1 MTPMTEPAHRLVSVV
16 IPAYNAARFIRRA
29 VESALHQSWQ
39 AKEIIVVNDGSTDDT
54 AQVLAKY
61 GDSIRIIHK
70 PNGGLSSARNRGI
83 QESCGEYVAFL
94 DADDY
99 WLPEKLKRQIEV
111 MSSPEIGFCSTR
123 ARTEDPAGN
132 PLSEWECPVIEQT
145 LLKTLFL
152 QNGAI
157 PGSGSGV
164 MVRRR
169 LFDKVGLFDESLA
182 SLEDID
188 MWMRLASV
196 TGYRCID
203 EPLTVI
209 IKQPGSMSTNLA
221 VMRQSASRVMRKN
234 RQLLCEKDRGR
245 FWRFSYAG
253 MLTDYAKAEYR
264 NGSIG
269 KAMTLLARALY
280 HSPID
285 RAKLILGLIL
295 SMLRGPP
302 LSG

>member
-1 MTPMTEPAHRLVSVV
+1 MTELHHPLVSVV

-29 VESALHQSWQ
+29 VDSALDQTWQSR
-39 AKEIIVVNDGSTDDT
+39 EIVVVNDGSTDDT
-54 AQVLAKY
+54 DRVLAEY
-61 GDSIRIIHK
+61 GDSIRVIHK

-83 QESCGEYVAFL
+83 RESRGDYVAFL

-99 WLPEKLKRQIEV
+99 WLPEKLRRQVEAL
-111 MSSPEIGFCSTR
+111 SNPKIGFCSTR
-123 ARTEDPAGN
+123 ARLEDAAGN
-132 PLSEWECPVIEQT
+132 ELGEWKCPLIEET

-152 QNGAI
+152 QNGSI

-164 MVRRR
+164 MVRRQ
-169 LFDKVGLFDESLA
+169 LFDKIGIFDESLG

-196 TGYRCID
+196 TDYRCID

-221 VMRQSASRVMRKN
+221 VMRHSASRVMRKN
-234 RQLLCEKDRGR
+234 RQLLCEKARGR
-245 FWRFSYAG
+245 FWRYSYAG

-264 NGSIG
+264 NGNTG
-269 KAMTLLARALY
+269 KALALLARALFN
-280 HSPID
+280 SPID
-285 RAKLILGLIL
+285 RARLILGLAL
-295 SMLRGPP
+295 SMLTEK
-302 LSG
+302 LTAT